1 MVFLQKHKKM
11 NNNLVELKVKLHI
24 DKVPEGLLNQA
35 LTHPSFVNET
45 PETNLSYQRLEF
57 LGDSVLSLLA
67 SEYIFL
73 TFTEIDEGLLTD
85 IRAALVRTETLAK
98 ISRRLGIGKYI
109 HLSKG
114 EMSNEGY
121 ENEKIL
127 ADVLE
132 AIIAAVYLNSG
143 YEYAKNFFLLHVASE
158 LDSIMKNKLYVD
170 PKTTFQEFAQAHYK
184 RTPRYDLLA
193 YDEIKKNF
201 TVGLYLGSKLIS
213 KGQGKSKKSAQQEA
227 AKKALADN

>member
-1 MVFLQKHKKM
+1 M
-11 NNNLVELKVKLHI
+11 NNNLEELKVKLQI
-24 DKVPEGLLNQA
+24 ESVNDELFNQA

-45 PETNLSYQRLEF
+45 PDAQTSYQRLEF

-73 TFTEIDEGLLTD
+73 TFTTIDEGLLTD
-85 IRAALVRTETLAK
+85 IRAALVRTEALAK
-98 ISRRLGIGKYI
+98 ISRKLGIGHYI

-127 ADVLE
+127 ADELE
-132 AIIAAVYLNSG
+132 AIIAVVYLDKG
-143 YEYAKNFFLLHVASE
+143 YESAKNFFLMHIASE
-158 LDSIMKNKLYVD
+158 LETIMKNKLYVD
-170 PKTTFQEFAQAHYK
+170 PKTTFQEYAQANFK
-184 RTPRYDLLA
+184 KTPRYDLLA
-193 YDEIKKNF
+193 YDEKRKHF
-201 TVGLYLGSKLIS
+201 TVGLYLGSKLFA
-213 KGQGKSKKSAQQEA
+213 KGGGKSKKSAQQEA

>member
-1 MVFLQKHKKM
+1 MASLQKHKKM
-11 NNNLVELKVKLHI
+11 NNNLVELKLMLHI
-24 DKVPEGLLNQA
+24 EQVANELLNQA

-45 PETNLSYQRLEF
+45 QDAHTSYQRLEF

-73 TFTEIDEGLLTD
+73 TFTTIDEGLLTD

-98 ISRRLGIGKYI
+98 IAKRLEIGQYI

-132 AIIAAVYLNSG
+132 AIIAAVYLDNG
-143 YEYAKNFFLLHVASE
+143 YDSAKSFFLKHIASE
-158 LDSIMKNKLYVD
+158 LDTIMKNKLYVD
-170 PKTTFQEFAQAHYK
+170 PKTTFQEYSQAHFK
-184 RTPRYDLLA
+184 KTPRYDLLH
-193 YDEIKKNF
+193 YDEKKKHF
-201 TVGLYLGSKLIS
+201 TVGLYLGSKLYA
-213 KGQGKSKKSAQQEA
+213 KGEGKSKKSAQQEA